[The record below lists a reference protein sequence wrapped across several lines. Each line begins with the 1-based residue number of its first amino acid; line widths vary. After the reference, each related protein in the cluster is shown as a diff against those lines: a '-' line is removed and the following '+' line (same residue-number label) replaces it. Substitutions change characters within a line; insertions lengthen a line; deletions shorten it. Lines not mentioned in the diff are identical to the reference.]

1 MVIKEIETKKVE
13 TVTDIICDC
22 CGESCKTVETQIEN
36 DKRVDNGETY
46 RDFEYMTL
54 SSLWGY
60 NSNKDCESWTAQIC
74 ESCVDKHL
82 KNIIKFNIKK

>member
-36 DKRVDNGETY
+36 
-46 RDFEYMTL
+46 
-54 SSLWGY
+54 
-60 NSNKDCESWTAQIC
+60 
-74 ESCVDKHL
+74 ESCVDIYSKF
-82 KNIIKFNIKK
+82 KN